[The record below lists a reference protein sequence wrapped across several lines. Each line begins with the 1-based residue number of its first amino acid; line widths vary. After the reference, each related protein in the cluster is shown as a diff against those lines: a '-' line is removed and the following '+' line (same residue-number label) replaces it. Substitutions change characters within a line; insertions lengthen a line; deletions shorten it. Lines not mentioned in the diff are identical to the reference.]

1 MITVKEHLKNLNIL
15 LGDSLAF
22 KSLSFIL
29 EVMNANDKVDVICSS
44 DMPLLIIEHED
55 NGIRLSINQRQLE
68 NCIAFRAKSSTRSA
82 RTVARYIDELLA
94 TMNHVTIN
102 YMYQL
107 TAPKPATSGK
117 GDDWIIAALRLATT
131 KADLIVGNG
140 SYTDDVYRTPL
151 MKYITDNIRLL
162 QTLSN
167 ATMMFP
173 EVVTILRMTEDGADQ
188 PAPICIDFC
197 PFTGNLRYIMLSATR
212 ITETIYG
219 NQVAVKQFEKV
230 INALAVLHSDKMSK
244 VVEELVDTDTEL
256 NLALL
261 TGELTANMEL
271 VTVGGIEYGAPLPS
285 HYYDVAKRITDIMFP
300 EGRC

>member
-15 LGDSLAF
+15 LNDSLAF

-29 EVMNANDKVDVICSS
+29 EVMNANDKVGVICSS

-55 NGIRLSINQRQLE
+55 DGIRLSINQRQLE
-68 NCIAFRAKSSTRSA
+68 NCITYQSIGTTRSA
-82 RTVARYIDELLA
+82 RTVARYIDELIA

-107 TAPKPATSGK
+107 TAPKLVTNSK
-117 GDDWIIAALRLATT
+117 GDDRIIAALRLAST

-140 SYTDDVYRTPL
+140 SYTDDVYKTPL
-151 MKYITDNIRLL
+151 KKYISDNIRLL

-173 EVVTILRMTEDGADQ
+173 EVVTILRMTEGSVDQ

-197 PFTGNLRYIMLSATR
+197 PFTGNLRYVMLSAPR
-212 ITETIYG
+212 IADIIYG
-219 NQVAVKQFEKV
+219 NQDIVKQFEKV
-230 INALAVLHSDKMSK
+230 INALAVLHSDKMLK
-244 VVEELVDTDTEL
+244 TVEELVDTGTEL

-261 TGELTANMEL
+261 TGELTTRMEH
-271 VTVGGIEYGAPLPS
+271 VTVGGIDYGAPLPN
-285 HYYDVAKRITDIMFP
+285 HYYDVANRITVMFP
-300 EGRC
+300 EA